1 MGWGSG
7 GKKSG
12 KLAKRRAGEMVE
24 EERGSGGGRRG
35 HNTITCGAELAL
47 DLPAKGT
54 GERAEPVGGKIEYES
69 LMRAISA
76 PLPRPSATR
85 FLRRLELSRLPIL
98 PVSLFISWPRCL
110 LRRIRFRSLISRGR
124 CRDEADR
131 NGHFERDWDV
141 EDQHEIRE
149 IVGKSEGLNV
159 SN

>member
-7 GKKSG
+7 EKKSG

-54 GERAEPVGGKIEYES
+54 RERAEPVGGKIEYES

-98 PVSLFISWPRCL
+98 PVSLFISWPSSPD
-110 LRRIRFRSLISRGR
+110 SLPIFDLAGTLSR
-124 CRDEADR
+124 
-131 NGHFERDWDV
+131 
-141 EDQHEIRE
+141 
-149 IVGKSEGLNV
+149 
-159 SN
+159 

>member
-24 EERGSGGGRRG
+24 GERGSGGGRRG
-35 HNTITCGAELAL
+35 YNTITCGAELAL

-98 PVSLFISWPRCL
+98 PVSLFISWPSSPD
-110 LRRIRFRSLISRGR
+110 SLPIFDLAGTLSR
-124 CRDEADR
+124 
-131 NGHFERDWDV
+131 
-141 EDQHEIRE
+141 
-149 IVGKSEGLNV
+149 
-159 SN
+159 

>member
-7 GKKSG
+7 EKKSG

-24 EERGSGGGRRG
+24 GERGSGGGRRG

-98 PVSLFISWPRCL
+98 PVSLFISWPSSPD
-110 LRRIRFRSLISRGR
+110 SLPIFDLAGTLSRWSGPKWAFWARLR
-124 CRDEADR
+124 CRRPAW
-131 NGHFERDWDV
+131 NSWNC
-141 EDQHEIRE
+141 RE
-149 IVGKSEGLNV
+149 MRGIKYE
-159 SN
+159 

>member
-7 GKKSG
+7 EKKSG

-24 EERGSGGGRRG
+24 GERGSGGGRRG

-98 PVSLFISWPRCL
+98 PVSLFISWPSSPD
-110 LRRIRFRSLISRGR
+110 SLPIFDLAGTLSR
-124 CRDEADR
+124 
-131 NGHFERDWDV
+131 
-141 EDQHEIRE
+141 
-149 IVGKSEGLNV
+149 
-159 SN
+159 